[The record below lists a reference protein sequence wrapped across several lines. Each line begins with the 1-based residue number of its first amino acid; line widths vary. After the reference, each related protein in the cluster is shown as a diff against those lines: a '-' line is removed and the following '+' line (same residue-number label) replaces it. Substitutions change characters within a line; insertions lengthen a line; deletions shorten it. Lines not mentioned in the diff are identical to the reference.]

1 VRWTS
6 QVVTREIEPTKEFEE
21 RLIRLKSPSLEDVR
35 RFEVG
40 KFLKEGGR
48 IKGNKDVESI
58 REIKSL
64 VHPKW
69 FEEKAYTNPEK
80 WSISQKTYDFIKND
94 KKTTRR
100 WRTTKVWVKKE
111 NSNTGKGYWA
121 KRIRAPKKKYWKW
134 VPYSELKSEQ
144 MGAPGRKPGGMAY
157 KIRRE
162 IWKLLTSPGI
172 ILNLL
177 KNEDLNNIERG
188 PIYRTKGGSDGVSV
202 PTPHLE
208 TALREMIENDIWPKL
223 GSHKMRIAKK
233 WCEHRNIKRFLD
245 LEEREAFIEG
255 KLDSEDEL
263 KIIRFICEKSWHV
276 ILINWLELKIYSE
289 HLVKDRESMY
299 SIYAKQYTN
308 VDSDEGDYEKVIVQD
323 DRCDCLYWIRVE
335 DHEKGEI
342 WCGHCGLVCTKF
354 MFSLRSDNTPESGK

>member
-1 VRWTS
+1 M
-6 QVVTREIEPTKEFEE
+6 TREIEPTKEFEE

-40 KFLKEGGR
+40 KFLKGGGR

-94 KKTTRR
+94 RKVRRR
-100 WRTTKVWVKKE
+100 WRIVKKWVKKE

-134 VPYSELKSEQ
+134 VPYSELTKEQ
-144 MGAPGRKPGGMAY
+144 KGKPGRKAGGMSY

-162 IWKLLTSPGI
+162 IWKVFASPGI

-177 KNEDLNNIERG
+177 KDESLSNIERG
-188 PIYRTKGGSDGVSV
+188 PIFKTGKSNGKSV

-208 TALREMIENDIWPKL
+208 TALREMIERDIWPKL
-223 GSHKMRIAKK
+223 GSHRMRIAKV
-233 WCEHRNIKRFLD
+233 WCEHRNVKRFLD
-245 LEEREAFIEG
+245 SEERETFIEG
-255 KLDSEDEL
+255 KLDYEEEL
-263 KIIRFICEKSWHV
+263 EIIRIICEKSWRV
-276 ILINWLELKIYSE
+276 ILINWLELKIYSVN
-289 HLVKDRESMY
+289 LVKDREAMY
-299 SIYAKQYTN
+299 SIYAKQYDN
-308 VDSDEGDYEKVIVQD
+308 VDSDEGNCEIIVQD
-323 DRCDCLYWIRVE
+323 DRCECLRFIRVVDRE
-335 DHEKGEI
+335 RGEI
-342 WCGHCGLVCTKF
+342 WCGNCGLVWATI
-354 MFSLRSDNTPESGK
+354 MDHSNSNSRAEIR